1 MIPLKNKP
9 NVIAPNINFSY
20 GSIKDDTGPGT
31 NDGTPVNTE
40 VYSDMHM
47 FFESLMAAAGITPN
61 NTSENDVNGYQL
73 IDALTTLIGSSINAP
88 WRAIG
93 SAGQPAFTNS
103 WANVS
108 GGVYTPARI
117 RKESGGTILRITGS
131 ITGGNNTA
139 AFTLTGSDIPA
150 YSCYRPIT
158 QGVVAVGIMYVQGA
172 GDSNPGRVTIYANGT
187 SSVAVDIDTTI
198 VLD

>member
-9 NVIAPNINFSY
+9 NVIAPNITFSY
-20 GSIKDDTGPGT
+20 GSIKDDTTPGA

-47 FFESLMAAAGITPN
+47 FFESLMAAAGIAPN

-73 IDALTTLIGSSINAP
+73 IDALTTLIGSSINSP

-93 SAGQPAFTNS
+93 SGGQPAFTNS
-103 WANVS
+103 WANVGS
-108 GGVYTPARI
+108 GYTPARI
-117 RKESGGTILRITGS
+117 RKECGGTILRITGA

-139 AFTLTGSDIPA
+139 AFTLVGSDIPT

-158 QGVVAVGIMYVQGA
+158 QGVVAVGVMYVQGVS
-172 GDSNPGRVTIYANGT
+172 DSNPGRVTIYANGT
-187 SSVAVDIDTTI
+187 SAVAVDIDTTI
-198 VLD
+198 VLN